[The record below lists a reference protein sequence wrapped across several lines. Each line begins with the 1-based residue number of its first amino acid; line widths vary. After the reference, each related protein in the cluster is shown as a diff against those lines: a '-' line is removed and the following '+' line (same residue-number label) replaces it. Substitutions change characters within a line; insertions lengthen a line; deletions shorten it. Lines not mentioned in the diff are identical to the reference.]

1 MKSGGRTRIDG
12 SVGDSNEREEAMR
25 CAMLDMSEV
34 NKANGSMCGNQ
45 RSYFVS
51 RQHVTMKP
59 ESFKTMLPYVEII
72 QIK

>member
-12 SVGDSNEREEAMR
+12 SIGDKDEYLAAKR
-25 CAMLDMSEV
+25 CALSDIGIE
-34 NKANGSMCGNQ
+34 NRQNGSLCGNQ